1 MYLQFY
7 GLREAPFNPTPDPKF
22 LFQSTRHREAL
33 AQLLYGAV
41 SYTHLTLPT
50 N

>member
-1 MYLQFY
+1 MIRQHRLKIVGIVIMVAATGILMY
-7 GLREAPFNPTPDPKF
+7 
-22 LFQSTRHREAL
+22 
-33 AQLLYGAV
+33 LYGAV